1 MKRINFL
8 TIILLMALPLFYQ
21 SQIECY
27 NTVSFCDTESRE
39 GFTRNMQSL
48 SGAFTPGDTSIVQ
61 IIVYKNMEY
70 RVSLCSPS
78 HPDLEGK
85 FQFKII
91 EDIKKG
97 VWKENTI
104 EVDSTDLDDEP
115 VTDMNGNT
123 LKISKTQ
130 RKRVFETKQEVRY
143 DNSEHEMSQE
153 FIFTSNKTRKLKI
166 KVYVPS
172 TETEEMSSGL
182 SGITFACV
190 GLLLEHQPGIVT
202 GFTR

>member
-1 MKRINFL
+1 
-8 TIILLMALPLFYQ
+8 MAMPLFYQ

-27 NTVSFCDTESRE
+27 NTVSFCDTESKQ

-48 SGAFTPGDTSIVQ
+48 SGAFAPGDTSIVQ

-91 EDIKKG
+91 EEIKKG

-130 RKRVFETKQEVRY
+130 RKRVIETTQEVRY

-172 TETEEMSSGL
+172 TESEELSSGL
-182 SGITFACV
+182 SGTTFACV
-190 GLLLEHQPGIVT
+190 GLLLEHQPGVVT
-202 GFTR
+202 GFKR

>member
-8 TIILLMALPLFYQ
+8 TIILLMAMPLFYQ

-27 NTVSFCDTESRE
+27 NTVSFCDSESKQ

-48 SGAFTPGDTSIVQ
+48 SGAFAPGDTSIVQ

-91 EDIKKG
+91 EEIKKG

-130 RKRVFETKQEVRY
+130 RKRVIETTQEVRY
-143 DNSEHEMSQE
+143 DNSEHEMSQN

-166 KVYVPS
+166 KVYVPI
-172 TETEEMSSGL
+172 TESEEMSSGL
-182 SGITFACV
+182 SGTTFACV
-190 GLLLEHQPGIVT
+190 GLLLEHQPGVVT
-202 GFTR
+202 GFKR

>member
-1 MKRINFL
+1 
-8 TIILLMALPLFYQ
+8 MAMPFFYQ

-27 NTVSFCDTESRE
+27 NTVSFCDTESKQ

-48 SGAFTPGDTSIVQ
+48 SGAFAPGDTSIVQ

-91 EDIKKG
+91 EEIKKG

-130 RKRVFETKQEVRY
+130 RKRVFETTQEVRY
-143 DNSEHEMSQE
+143 DNSEHEMSQN

-172 TETEEMSSGL
+172 TESEEMSSGL
-182 SGITFACV
+182 SGTTFACV
-190 GLLLEHQPGIVT
+190 GLLLEHQPGVVT
-202 GFTR
+202 GFKR

>member
-8 TIILLMALPLFYQ
+8 TTIFLMALPLFYQ
-21 SQIECY
+21 SQRECY
-27 NTVSFCDTESRE
+27 NTVSFCDTDSKG

-48 SGAFTPGDTSIVQ
+48 SGAFVPGDTNIVQ

-78 HPDLEGK
+78 HPDLQGK

-91 EDIKKG
+91 EEIKKG

-104 EVDSTDLDDEP
+104 EVDSTYEDENFEE
-115 VTDMNGNT
+115 VTV
-123 LKISKTQ
+123 KVPKTQ
-130 RKRVFETKQEVRY
+130 RKRIFETTEEVRY
-143 DNSEHEMSQE
+143 DNSEDEMNQE
-153 FIFTSNKTRKLKI
+153 FIFTSDKTRKLKI

-172 TETEEMSSGL
+172 PETEEMSSGL
-182 SGITFACV
+182 SGITVACV
-190 GLLLEHQPGIVT
+190 GLLIEHQPGIVT
-202 GFTR
+202 GFRR